1 MISKHRIELIAL
13 AFLSFFAFV
22 LSEFSTRNLIILND
36 SRELYA
42 SQKYFGMNSLDLER
56 FFFFPQDYSR
66 LFSAGI
72 GRLLGNVCGP
82 ERICLNTS
90 NSLLLV
96 LIVALGFLYTLL
108 LTKNLTISTISI
120 LLWILS
126 APVLNSVLWQAT
138 QHDKLATL
146 LFFTTALTATLIFRT
161 SLNSC
166 FKQLACSFLLTFI
179 LAISFNTKETTFI
192 LPIVLFTIA
201 FVEAMKKRIVLRRL
215 FIVLSFPTLYSIWYI
230 GYFLTHMSSGI
241 SSHSFDGNIFEASN
255 EFLKQFLN
263 LGNFM
268 YLSEYSTLNMFLIKN
283 GALLYLIGGFI
294 FSTYLLLFFYRIIK
308 KDFLRESF
316 FRLSMFLIIPLV
328 TLLCCLVGILRTE
341 VPTAF
346 YLLIPSW
353 AFILLLVQFSSLMGV
368 FERGKKMILKSG
380 ITFLCFAYISTFLV
394 HYSQNGVV
402 TKLNDSSRILQESFD
417 RIGQLKPQDSLVLV
431 LEDASSYGIWYLL
444 MGATSDADKWLSPYI
459 FQNKKNSVDLSL
471 RFGNF
476 NCSITPQTTCVYLDS
491 QYNILKI
498 IN

>member
-146 LFFTTALTATLIFRT
+146 LFFTTAFTATLIF
-161 SLNSC
+161 
-166 FKQLACSFLLTFI
+166 
-179 LAISFNTKETTFI
+179 E
-192 LPIVLFTIA
+192 
-201 FVEAMKKRIVLRRL
+201 
-215 FIVLSFPTLYSIWYI
+215 
-230 GYFLTHMSSGI
+230 I
-241 SSHSFDGNIFEASN
+241 SS
-255 EFLKQFLN
+255 
-263 LGNFM
+263 
-268 YLSEYSTLNMFLIKN
+268 TLDL
-283 GALLYLIGGFI
+283 
-294 FSTYLLLFFYRIIK
+294 T
-308 KDFLRESF
+308 
-316 FRLSMFLIIPLV
+316 PL
-328 TLLCCLVGILRTE
+328 
-341 VPTAF
+341 A
-346 YLLIPSW
+346 
-353 AFILLLVQFSSLMGV
+353 
-368 FERGKKMILKSG
+368 
-380 ITFLCFAYISTFLV
+380 
-394 HYSQNGVV
+394 
-402 TKLNDSSRILQESFD
+402 
-417 RIGQLKPQDSLVLV
+417 GQ
-431 LEDASSYGIWYLL
+431 
-444 MGATSDADKWLSPYI
+444 
-459 FQNKKNSVDLSL
+459 
-471 RFGNF
+471 
-476 NCSITPQTTCVYLDS
+476 
-491 QYNILKI
+491 KI
-498 IN
+498 D